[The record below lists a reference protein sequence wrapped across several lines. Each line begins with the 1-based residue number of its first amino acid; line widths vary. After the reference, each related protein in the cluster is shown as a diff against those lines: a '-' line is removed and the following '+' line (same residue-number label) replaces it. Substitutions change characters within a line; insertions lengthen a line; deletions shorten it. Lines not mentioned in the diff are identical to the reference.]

1 MNVLDLIVL
10 IFGIG
15 IVISILVY
23 FTIIEIKA
31 SVFPRLGFVGN
42 KEDLYASTFQKFDF
56 DYTLI
61 SGIDNNE
68 NQEGLIGE
76 AIKKIDV
83 EDNPTIKE
91 IDYYT

>member
-10 IFGIG
+10 IFEI
-15 IVISILVY
+15 ISILVY

-31 SVFPRLGFVGN
+31 SVFPRLGFVDN
-42 KEDLYASTFQKFDF
+42 KEELYASTFQKFDF

-91 IDYYT
+91 VDYYA

>member
-10 IFGIG
+10 ILGIG

-23 FTIIEIKA
+23 FIVIEIKA
-31 SVFPRLGFVGN
+31 SVFPRLGF
-42 KEDLYASTFQKFDF
+42 KEDKEELYASTFKKFDF

-68 NQEGLIGE
+68 NQEELISE

-83 EDNPTIKE
+83 EYNPTIKNV
-91 IDYYT
+91 DYYA

>member
-15 IVISILVY
+15 IVISILIY
-23 FTIIEIKA
+23 FTIIEMKA
-31 SVFPRLGFVGN
+31 SVFSRLGFVGN
-42 KEDLYASTFQKFDF
+42 KEELYASTFQKFDF

-68 NQEGLIGE
+68 NQEELISE
-76 AIKKIDV
+76 AIKEIDV

-91 IDYYT
+91 VDYYE